1 MKSLGLLPSEML
13 RKLSARAVG
22 SKTQMTLIKILRNIT
37 TGERRPGR
45 GRERERRSK
54 SSTDVRTDLIVS
66 F

>member
-37 TGERRPGR
+37 TGERRPG
-45 GRERERRSK
+45 GGEREREK
-54 SSTDVRTDLIVS
+54 E
-66 F
+66 